1 MEDRVR
7 GRTAL
12 GVAMGPARPEDDLLL
27 RRACLMGA
35 LAATLSRFISRDDA
49 RMAALQRYYWM
60 ILGRTITRE
69 EMEALLSDSAEPGE
83 LQKKAVAVRRMTLHL
98 ASPAFASLVPDQ
110 IGAGLEESEAAVRE
124 AGERVASTLAQ
135 LAESRQ
141 AKGLV
146 VVSEDALESNG
157 LLETFLRV
165 APPDLAD
172 SIVLW
177 GGERSRQLTGD
188 NPALRFVE
196 DTGDPVGAV
205 PVLANSLAQMAMEG
219 LDFSRVGVLGR
230 PDVVSE
236 LSGLLRADIGVS
248 ASELQ
253 WDLSLVLQLLGVPQ
267 EVLGA
272 VDLDVLAKDLLTLK
286 SA

>member
-1 MEDRVR
+1 M
-7 GRTAL
+7 
-12 GVAMGPARPEDDLLL
+12 
-27 RRACLMGA
+27 
-35 LAATLSRFISRDDA
+35 
-49 RMAALQRYYWM
+49 
-60 ILGRTITRE
+60 
-69 EMEALLSDSAEPGE
+69 
-83 LQKKAVAVRRMTLHL
+83 
-98 ASPAFASLVPDQ
+98 
-110 IGAGLEESEAAVRE
+110 
-124 AGERVASTLAQ
+124 
-135 LAESRQ
+135 
-141 AKGLV
+141 
-146 VVSEDALESNG
+146 VSEDALESNG

-177 GGERSRQLTGD
+177 GGERSRRLTGD
-188 NPALRFVE
+188 NPALRFVA
-196 DTGDPVGAV
+196 DTERPVDAV

-230 PDVVSE
+230 PDAVSE
-236 LSGLLRADIGVS
+236 LNGLLQADIGVS

-272 VDLDVLAKDLLTLK
+272 VDLDVLAKDLLTLE